1 MSAMDTGGKPPVD
14 FMNEGGMVTCDYSI
28 DTVPEVAAVVQ
39 EPVPAIPNPANT
51 AVINELVAGFT
62 NNSYSGRKDVML
74 GHLVNLS
81 AEALIDFDKATLKS
95 LFSLALKLIKV
106 SVATIA
112 SNHGEI
118 VNLCLALLC
127 NLTVPE
133 SHAQLLVD
141 AHVINSALPGE
152 ASPSISIS
160 PELTLA
166 VESFLEYDC
175 QLLEQSS
182 SSSEGNT
189 SSTGNLKSSHAA
201 VLTPEKWA
209 MNDPWQHM
217 GSILCNI
224 ARVEDGRRVL
234 LRQSTGYMPQL
245 LRQIRSKN
253 PIRRRGAVATLRSC
267 LFDKDIHWWMVFE
280 MNVVSYISLAL
291 VVATPFTLKVHINVI
306 HVAV

>member
-1 MSAMDTGGKPPVD
+1 MSAMDTAAKPPVD
-14 FMNEGGMVTCDYSI
+14 FMTEGGMVTCDYTI
-28 DTVPEVAAVVQ
+28 ETEPAEPVAIIP

-51 AVINELVAGFT
+51 AIINELVAGFT
-62 NNSYSGRKDVML
+62 NNTYSGRKDVML

-81 AEALIDFDKATLKS
+81 AEALIDFDQATLKS
-95 LFSLALKLIKV
+95 LFCLVLKLIKV
-106 SVATIA
+106 SVATIV

-133 SHAQLLVD
+133 AHAQLLVD
-141 AHVINSALPGE
+141 AHVTNSALPGE
-152 ASPSISIS
+152 ASPSISLS

-182 SSSEGNT
+182 SSSSSSEGS
-189 SSTGNLKSSHAA
+189 SSTSNNNKSSQAI
-201 VLTPEKWA
+201 VLTPEKWG
-209 MNDPWQHM
+209 MIDPWQHM

-224 ARVEDGRRVL
+224 ARVEDGRRVI

-280 MNVVSYISLAL
+280 MNVVSHISLAL
-291 VVATPFTLKVHINVI
+291 VVATPFTLKVPSM
-306 HVAV
+306 

>member
-1 MSAMDTGGKPPVD
+1 MSAMDTGAKPPVD
-14 FMNEGGMVTCDYSI
+14 FMTEGGMVTCDYSI
-28 DTVPEVAAVVQ
+28 DTVPEVVKTVQ
-39 EPVPAIPNPANT
+39 ESPPAIPNPANT

-74 GHLVNLS
+74 GLLVNLS
-81 AEALIDFDKATLKS
+81 AEALIDFDNATLKS
-95 LFSLALKLIKV
+95 LFSLTLKLIKV

-118 VNLCLALLC
+118 VNLCLALLS

-133 SHAQLLVD
+133 THAQLLVD

-152 ASPSISIS
+152 ASPIISIS
-160 PELTLA
+160 PELALA

-189 SSTGNLKSSHAA
+189 SSTVNTKTA
-201 VLTPEKWA
+201 VLTSEKWA
-209 MNDPWQHM
+209 IIDPWQHM

-234 LRQSTGYMPQL
+234 LRQSTGYMSQL

-291 VVATPFTLKVHINVI
+291 VVATPFTLKVQMNMLNVF
-306 HVAV
+306 AL